1 MQLQRPLGV
10 IASSVSADVLGVL
23 ARAYAEFTPP
33 EVHRLIGHHS
43 EDGVRK
49 ALRML
54 DRQGIVLSERSGQ
67 AVRYQLNRQHLAAPH
82 IVALASLRQTL
93 IDRLRDVIDGWT
105 VPCAYAAL
113 FGSAARG
120 DMAVDSDI
128 DLFIVRMAEIDAEN
142 PQWIDQVDSLE
153 AKTKAWT
160 GNDVRTLQQASDEVQ
175 TGLGLGL
182 RVLSDIREQGVR
194 LGGTSDLFRLPM
206 AAS

>member
-10 IASSVSADVLGVL
+10 IASSVSVDVLAVL
-23 ARAYAEFTPP
+23 ARADAVFTPP
-33 EVHRLIGHHS
+33 EVHRVIGHHS

-54 DRQGIVLSERSGQ
+54 DRQGIVVSERSGQ

-93 IDRLRDVIDGWT
+93 IDRLRNVIDGWT

-128 DLFIVRMAEIDAEN
+128 DLFVVRPAEVDAEN
-142 PQWIDQVDSLE
+142 PQWGDQIDSLE
-153 AKTKAWT
+153 ATTRAWT
-160 GNDVRTLQQASDEVQ
+160 GNDVRTLQQDAAEVRD
-175 TGLGLGL
+175 GLRLGL
-182 RVLSDIREQGVR
+182 RVLADIIEQGVR
-194 LGGTSDLFRLPM
+194 LGGMADVLRLTT
-206 AAS
+206 AAG